1 MGHMTTDDYGTQRSG
16 TRKYWLETGQQL
28 HRWRFERGLSAKRLA
43 QLIEVTERS
52 IHRAERGGKIG
63 ARIKLA
69 MELLEARIASGEITI
84 SPPVNQVVKSMGRT
98 GDRNLVAR
106 KSDAKFGKEWHGEL
120 RSGADIRAW
129 RKSVGL
135 YVKELAELLGVV
147 GPSLMRA
154 ERSESPS
161 SRIVYGVEL
170 LRVKVLSGEL
180 DLRVITECRMR
191 RGRPMASVSVWRA
204 RKINACLPST

>member
-1 MGHMTTDDYGTQRSG
+1 MTPANYGKEPSHPHTVP
-16 TRKYWLETGQQL
+16 LETGDQL
-28 HRWRFERGLSAKRLA
+28 HRWRVERGLTAKRLGE
-43 QLIEVTERS
+43 LIEVTERS
-52 IHRAERGGKIG
+52 VHRSERGGRLG
-63 ARIKLA
+63 ARIRVGMKL
-69 MELLEARIASGEITI
+69 LQARIASGEIILSTE
-84 SPPVNQVVKSMGRT
+84 NQVAERVRAGK
-98 GDRNLVAR
+98 DRGLAVR
-106 KSDAKFGKEWHGEL
+106 EPGAKYGKEWHGEL

-170 LRVKVLSGEL
+170 LRAKVLSGEL
-180 DLRVITECRMR
+180 DLRVITQNRVR
-191 RGRPMASVSVWRA
+191 RGP
-204 RKINACLPST
+204 RKKA

>member
-1 MGHMTTDDYGTQRSG
+1 MTAANYGNEPSHTQSG
-16 TRKYWLETGQQL
+16 PLETGVQL
-28 HRWRFERGLSAKRLA
+28 HRWRMERGLSAKRLGE
-43 QLIEVTERS
+43 LLEVTERS
-52 IHRAERGGKIG
+52 IHRAESGGRLG
-63 ARIKLA
+63 ARIRLA
-69 MELLEARIASGEITI
+69 MKLLEARIASGEIILSTEK
-84 SPPVNQVVKSMGRT
+84 QVAERVRATK
-98 GDRNLVAR
+98 DRVFAVR
-106 KSDAKFGKEWHGEL
+106 EPGAKYGKEWHGEL

-170 LRVKVLSGEL
+170 LRAKVLSGEL
-180 DLRVITECRMR
+180 DLRVMTQDRVR
-191 RGRPMASVSVWRA
+191 RGP
-204 RKINACLPST
+204 RKKT

>member
-1 MGHMTTDDYGTQRSG
+1 MTPANYGKEPSHPQTVS
-16 TRKYWLETGQQL
+16 LETGDQL
-28 HRWRFERGLSAKRLA
+28 HRWRVERGLTAK
-43 QLIEVTERS
+43 QLGELLEVTERS
-52 IHRAERGGKIG
+52 IHRAERGGRLG
-63 ARIKLA
+63 GRIRVSVKL
-69 MELLEARIASGEITI
+69 LLNQIASGEIILSTEK
-84 SPPVNQVVKSMGRT
+84 QVVERVG
-98 GDRNLVAR
+98 AR
-106 KSDAKFGKEWHGEL
+106 KDRSLVVREAGAKYGKQWHGEL

-170 LRVKVLSGEL
+170 LRAKVLSGEL
-180 DLRVITECRMR
+180 DLRVITQNRVR
-191 RGRPMASVSVWRA
+191 RGP
-204 RKINACLPST
+204 RKKR

>member
-1 MGHMTTDDYGTQRSG
+1 MTPANYGKEPSHPHTVP
-16 TRKYWLETGQQL
+16 LETGDQL
-28 HRWRFERGLSAKRLA
+28 HRWRVERGLTAKRLGE
-43 QLIEVTERS
+43 LIEVTERS
-52 IHRAERGGKIG
+52 VHRSERGGRLG
-63 ARIKLA
+63 ARIRVGMKL
-69 MELLEARIASGEITI
+69 LQARIASGEIILSTE
-84 SPPVNQVVKSMGRT
+84 NQVAERVRAGK
-98 GDRNLVAR
+98 DRGLAVR
-106 KSDAKFGKEWHGEL
+106 EPGAKYGKEWHGEL

-170 LRVKVLSGEL
+170 
-180 DLRVITECRMR
+180 
-191 RGRPMASVSVWRA
+191 
-204 RKINACLPST
+204 